1 MRSGGLAGGGV
12 SYFYL
17 MLIASA
23 VAILA
28 RRFRAVPYAL
38 ALVITG
44 LVLGAPGWFPTV
56 HLQPHILFTIFLPPL
71 LFEAAIQLDAD
82 ALRREWRGIAR
93 LALGVTVVSTF
104 VIGPLAAWGLRLP
117 LSVAWVFGALISAT
131 DPISV
136 IAVLR
141 ELRASARLTLL
152 METEALFNDGVAVV
166 LFTVLSAAA
175 VGSGGSHQGPIS
187 AFLGGIGLVLWSGIG
202 GALIGA
208 LIGFVASRTVHHVDD
223 HLVEITLTTIVAWGS
238 YLAAD
243 AIHVSGVLAVI
254 AGGLLVGNYG
264 KTGMTP
270 STRAA
275 VGGFWEYAAFVV
287 NSVVFLLVGIE
298 ESRAGLLQALP
309 FALTAALVVLA
320 GRLAV
325 YPISFL
331 AGKIHGEH
339 DTIPAGF
346 QHVLVWGGL
355 RGALSMALAMGLAPD
370 FPFRAQVVTATFG
383 AVLFSLLV
391 QGLTIGPLLRRLKL
405 TADSDNEKDNSH
417 APTNMPA
424 SHTL

>member
-1 MRSGGLAGGGV
+1 MHSGGLAGGGV

-17 MLIASA
+17 MLIASV
-23 VAILA
+23 VAIIA

-44 LVLGAPGWFPTV
+44 LILGAPGWFPTV
-56 HLQPHILFTIFLPPL
+56 RLQPHILFTVFLPPL
-71 LFEAAIQLDAD
+71 LFESAIQLDAD
-82 ALRREWRGIAR
+82 ALRREWRSIAR

-104 VIGPLAAWGLRLP
+104 VIGPLAAWWLHLP
-117 LSVAWVFGALISAT
+117 LSVALVFGALISAT

-141 ELRASARLTLL
+141 ELHASARLTLL

-166 LFTVLSAAA
+166 LFTVLVAAA
-175 VGSGGSHQGPIS
+175 TGGGGSHQGPIS
-187 AFLGGIGLVLWSGIG
+187 TFLGGVGLVLWNGVG
-202 GALIGA
+202 GALVGAAIG
-208 LIGFVASRTVHHVDD
+208 LVASRTVHHVDD

-243 AIHVSGVLAVI
+243 ALHVSGVLAVI
-254 AGGLLVGNYG
+254 TGGLLVGNYG
-264 KTGMTP
+264 KTGM
-270 STRAA
+270 SAATRAA

-298 ESRAGLLQALP
+298 EARAGLLHSLP
-309 FALTAALVVLA
+309 FALTAALTVLV

-331 AGKIHGEH
+331 AGKLHGER
-339 DTIPAGF
+339 DTIPGSF

-355 RGALSMALAMGLAPD
+355 RGALSMALALGLAPD
-370 FPFRAQVVTATFG
+370 FPFRAQIVTATFG
-383 AVLFSLLV
+383 TVLFSLLV

-405 TADSDNEKDNSH
+405 AAHENEDDPEK
-417 APTNMPA
+417 
-424 SHTL
+424 